1 MIGRW
6 MMYLGVAH
14 DVAEEQEAVR
24 QLAPQQRHL
33 QVVRHLSFDNLIRK
47 EGKSVMCEAGS
58 VAGRAWEVSVARRPG
73 PVVVTATTARRW
85 ASSDSHAS

>member
-47 EGKSVMCEAGS
+47 EGRSVM
-58 VAGRAWEVSVARRPG
+58 
-73 PVVVTATTARRW
+73 
-85 ASSDSHAS
+85 